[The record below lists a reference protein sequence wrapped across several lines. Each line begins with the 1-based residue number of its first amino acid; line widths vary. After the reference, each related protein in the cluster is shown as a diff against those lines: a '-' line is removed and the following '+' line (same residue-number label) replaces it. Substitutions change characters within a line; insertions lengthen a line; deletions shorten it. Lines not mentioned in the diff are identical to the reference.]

1 MTGET
6 QMKTREVYLEVDG
19 LKLAGELYI
28 PHPVNSPAPA
38 LCICHGIP
46 AAPHDPADRGYAVL
60 AQRFCSAGFITLIF
74 NFRGAGRSQ
83 GNLDMIGWSHDLQAA
98 IDFLSSLKEVDKTCL
113 CLLGFSGGA
122 AVSVYVAAHDPR
134 VSLLATCACPAEFT
148 SLMKKEEIHSAIQHF
163 REIGAIRDADFP
175 SSAEGWLDG
184 FETISPIHWIDSIS
198 PRPLLLV
205 HGDADE
211 VVPLE
216 HAHRL
221 YQKAEEPRELVIIPN
236 ALHRL
241 RLEEAAMAAVL
252 NWLKAKCKNTALD
265 SKH

>member
-1 MTGET
+1 
-6 QMKTREVYLEVDG
+6 MKTREVYLEVDG
-19 LKLAGELYI
+19 LKLAGELYT
-28 PHPVNSPAPA
+28 PGPVNSPAPA

-46 AAPHDPADRGYAVL
+46 ATPYDPADRGYAAL

-98 IDFLSSLKEVDKTCL
+98 IGFLSSLKEVDKTRF

-134 VSLLATCACPAEFT
+134 VSLLAACACPADFT
-148 SLMKKEEIHSAIQHF
+148 SLMNKEEAHSAIQHF
-163 REIGAIRDADFP
+163 REIGAIRDEDFP
-175 SSAEGWLDG
+175 PSVERWRNG
-184 FETISPIHWIDSIS
+184 FETISPIHWVDSIS

-236 ALHRL
+236 AKHRL

-252 NWLKAKCKNTALD
+252 NWLKAKCQKSNIRAR
-265 SKH
+265 

>member
-1 MTGET
+1 MET
-6 QMKTREVYLEVDG
+6 KQIYLEVDG

-46 AAPHDPADRGYAVL
+46 ATPYDPADKGYAVL
-60 AQRFCSAGFITLIF
+60 AQRFCSAGFMTLIF
-74 NFRGAGRSQ
+74 NFRGTGRSQ

-98 IDFLSSLKEVDKTCL
+98 IDFLSSLKEADKTCL

-134 VSLLATCACPAEFT
+134 VSLLAACACPADFT
-148 SLMKKEEIHSAIQHF
+148 SLMKKEETTHSIIQHF
-163 REIGAIRDADFP
+163 REIGAIRDEDFP
-175 SSAEGWLDG
+175 PSAERWVDG
-184 FETISPIHWIDSIS
+184 FETISPIHWVDSIS

-221 YQKAEEPRELVIIPN
+221 YQKAEEPRELAIISN

-241 RLEEAAMAAVL
+241 RLEEAAMATVMD
-252 NWLKAKCKNTALD
+252 WLKVKCKTLSYD